1 MPAIYGTNRFVVKWF
16 ASMSNEQRVSFLQ
29 ASNPVVENQDLAEAT
44 KNSNTSESKRQ
55 FSEKL
60 RAEHESIRAV
70 LNKRRQRIGGFFNT
84 EDD

>member
-1 MPAIYGTNRFVVKWF
+1 MPAIYGTIRFVVKWF
-16 ASMSNEQRVSFLQ
+16 ASISNEQCVSFLQ
-29 ASNPVVENQDLAEAT
+29 ASNPVVENQDSAEAT
-44 KNSNTSESKRQ
+44 TSESKRQ